1 MNDHETFS
9 DRNDREPFSN
19 RREAFSD
26 RDDARSVARGAVYL
40 LIGILAVLIIA
51 CGILFW
57 RVHRL
62 ETDTTAMNAT
72 TSQEISALRQ
82 TVAANDSTHFKN
94 MESLQADLQE
104 ARHQAA
110 MTAGQAKQEALKHAD
125 QLARKLADEQQQ
137 VATQLTEVQQNAT
150 TANTKLA
157 DVTSDVAAT
166 KTDVA
171 ATKTELQNTVTD
183 LKRVRGDMGVLS
195 DRIATNGTEL
205 AALRT
210 LGERNYVEFN
220 IAKSKTPQK
229 VANVQVLLK
238 KTDVKRNRF
247 SIAVLA
253 DDRTVEKR
261 DRTINEPV
269 QFYVAKAHQPYEI
282 VVNEVTKDHI
292 AGYLATPK
300 VEMAR
305 R

>member
-9 DRNDREPFSN
+9 DRN
-19 RREAFSD
+19 EAFSD
-26 RDDARSVARGAVYL
+26 DEARSTARGAVYS
-40 LIGILAVLIIA
+40 LIGILAVLTIA
-51 CGILFW
+51 CGYLFW
-57 RVHRL
+57 RVHQM
-62 ETDTTAMNAT
+62 ETATSAWNAT
-72 TSQEISALRQ
+72 TSQEIAALRQ

-94 MESLQADLQE
+94 MESLQADLAE

-110 MTAGQAKQEALKHAD
+110 MTAGQAKQDALRHAD

-137 VATQLTEVQQNAT
+137 VATKLTEVQQDAT

-157 DVTSDVAAT
+157 DVTNDVATT

-171 ATKTELQNTVTD
+171 ATKSELQNTVAD

-220 IAKSKTPQK
+220 IAKTKAPQK
-229 VANVQVLLK
+229 IGDIQLLLK

-247 SIAVLA
+247 SIAVMA

-282 VVNEVTKDHI
+282 VVNEITKDHI
-292 AGYLATPK
+292 VGYLATPK

>member
-1 MNDHETFS
+1 MNDHDTFS
-9 DRNDREPFSN
+9 DRDET
-19 RREAFSD
+19 
-26 RDDARSVARGAVYL
+26 RSTARGAVYT
-40 LIGILAVLIIA
+40 LIGILAVLTIA
-51 CGILFW
+51 YVYLFW

-62 ETDTTAMNAT
+62 ETGTTAWNAT
-72 TSQEISALRQ
+72 TSQEISALRE
-82 TVAANDSTHFKN
+82 TVTSNDSTHFKN
-94 MESLQADLQE
+94 MEALQADLAE
-104 ARHQAA
+104 ARRQAA
-110 MTAGQAKQEALKHAD
+110 TTAGQAKQEALKHAD
-125 QLARKLADEQQQ
+125 KLARQLADEQQQ
-137 VATQLTEVQQNAT
+137 VASQLTEVKESAT

-171 ATKTELQNTVTD
+171 ATKTELQNTVAD

-210 LGERNYVEFN
+210 LGERNYIEFN
-220 IAKSKTPQK
+220 IAKSKAPQK
-229 VANVQVLLK
+229 VADVQLLLK
-238 KTDVKRNRF
+238 KTDVKKHRF
-247 SIAVLA
+247 SISVQA

-269 QFYVAKAHQPYEI
+269 QFYVSKAHQPYEI
-282 VVNEVTKDHI
+282 VVNEVAKDHI
-292 AGYLATPK
+292 VGYLATPK